1 MPMRKEMLERTGRLR
16 LQRVQAAGALDRAY
30 CPAAAD
36 TSNLAPDKAVPWQAF
51 GVVSLIL
58 SLIAYVVSQT
68 VTDPDLWG
76 HVKFGQDIWRSGTVI
91 QPDTYSYLTGD
102 QPWINHEWLAEVIFA
117 ALFALGGAPALILF
131 KTGMVLVTLGLIYW
145 HLTHHGMSILR
156 GGIVLTLVAP
166 IFAVGTFVL
175 RPQIFTYLLFLAT
188 LLVLDAADRGRSRW
202 LWGLPPIFALW
213 VNLHGGFLAGMAAV
227 IVWAS
232 VRFLASF
239 CRAVRTDWSVLR
251 SEWALVGS
259 VVAGAL
265 ATLVNPYGPRIL
277 DFLVKPATLVR
288 PDISEWQPT
297 ALASANGAVY
307 LIPLALAVV
316 GLLYT
321 TRERRPAP
329 LVLFL
334 CVAILPL
341 LAFRHGPLLAIGVP
355 ILAGKHIGSA
365 WDRWSPQVRSD
376 HRTLRQT
383 KAERWLAALAMT
395 GAAVFVWLSLPNF
408 GCISTLR
415 PVSQGFPAKA
425 IAMLRDSGAS
435 GNMAVFFD
443 WGEYAIW
450 HLSPRIKVSI
460 DGRRETVY
468 SDKIL
473 AENWRFLTG
482 VGDWDTLIGRQ
493 ETHLALVP
501 RDRPVFNLLKLSS
514 AWVLVHEDSL
524 GGLFARAGSA
534 HIDRIRATNV
544 GWVPEDGNGMC
555 FP

>member
-1 MPMRKEMLERTGRLR
+1 MARNTTNVREWERATGQSEELGCHTGGLDPASAESR
-16 LQRVQAAGALDRAY
+16 ATHAALDPIRLTLGEVCLIMSVVAY
-30 CPAAAD
+30 ALSA
-36 TSNLAPDKAVPWQAF
+36 T
-51 GVVSLIL
+51 VV
-58 SLIAYVVSQT
+58 
-68 VTDPDLWG
+68 DPDLWG
-76 HVKFGQDIWRSGTVI
+76 HVKFGQDIWQSGKVI
-91 QPDTYSYLTGD
+91 QHDAYSYLTGD
-102 QPWINHEWLAEVIFA
+102 QPWINHEWLAEMIFA
-117 ALFALGGAPALILF
+117 ALFALGGAPVLILF

-145 HLTHHGMSILR
+145 HLTRQGMSALR
-156 GGIVLTLVAP
+156 GGIVLTLMAP

-188 LLVLDAADRGRSRW
+188 LLVLNAAERGRSRW
-202 LWGLPPIFALW
+202 LCGLPPIYASW
-213 VNLHGGFLAGMAAV
+213 VNLQGGFLAGMATV
-227 IVWAS
+227 IVWTS

-239 CRAVRTDWSVLR
+239 RRAVRTDWSALHP
-251 SEWALVGS
+251 EWPFVGS
-259 VVAGAL
+259 VVAGGL
-265 ATLVNPYGPRIL
+265 ATLVNPYGPRML

-297 ALASANGAVY
+297 VLASANGAVY
-307 LIPLALAVV
+307 LIPFALAVV

-355 ILAGKHIGSA
+355 ILAGEHIGSA
-365 WDRWSPQVRSD
+365 WDRWSPRLRVGR
-376 HRTLRQT
+376 RTLQQIR
-383 KAERWLAALAMT
+383 AERWLAVLAMT
-395 GAAVFVWLSLPNF
+395 GAAAFVWLSLPNF
-408 GCISTLR
+408 RCIRTLR

-425 IAMLRDSGAS
+425 VAMLRDSGVS

-450 HLSPRIKVSI
+450 HLSPRIRVSV

-482 VGDWDTLIGRQ
+482 VGAWDTLIGRQ
-493 ETHLALVP
+493 ETDLALVP
-501 RDRPVFNLLKLSS
+501 KDRPVFNLLKLSPG
-514 AWVLVHEDSL
+514 WVLVHEDSL
-524 GGLFARAGSA
+524 GGLFARDGSA
-534 HIDRIRATNV
+534 HIERIQAANAGR
-544 GWVPEDGNGMC
+544 VPDDGNGMC